1 VTIEGGSKKKETRA
15 APGDSAIHLKLGD
28 RGKTAMIEKTLHIM
42 TIAGEME
49 TFICHLPSAICHL
62 PSRAQRTVSRY
73 LLPGD
78 GRHGIREELKDM
90 ARRPTKEAASSKAIL
105 GDECLRR

>member
-1 VTIEGGSKKKETRA
+1 
-15 APGDSAIHLKLGD
+15 
-28 RGKTAMIEKTLHIM
+28 MIEKTLHIT

-49 TFICHLPSAICHL
+49 TFICQL
-62 PSRAQRTVSRY
+62 PSRAQRTVSRH

-78 GRHGIREELKDM
+78 GRQGIREEPKDT
-90 ARRPTKEAASSKAIL
+90 ARRPTKEAASGKAIL

>member
-1 VTIEGGSKKKETRA
+1 
-15 APGDSAIHLKLGD
+15 
-28 RGKTAMIEKTLHIM
+28 MIEKPLDIT

-49 TFICHLPSAICHL
+49 TFICHLPS
-62 PSRAQRTVSRY
+62 RAQRTVSRH

-78 GRHGIREELKDM
+78 GRHGIGEELKDM
-90 ARRPTKEAASSKAIL
+90 ARPTKEAASGKAIL

>member
-1 VTIEGGSKKKETRA
+1 
-15 APGDSAIHLKLGD
+15 
-28 RGKTAMIEKTLHIM
+28 MIEKTLHIT

-49 TFICHLPSAICHL
+49 TFICHLPS
-62 PSRAQRTVSRY
+62 RAQRTVSRH

-78 GRHGIREELKDM
+78 GRHGIREEPKDM
-90 ARRPTKEAASSKAIL
+90 ARRPTKEAASGKAIL